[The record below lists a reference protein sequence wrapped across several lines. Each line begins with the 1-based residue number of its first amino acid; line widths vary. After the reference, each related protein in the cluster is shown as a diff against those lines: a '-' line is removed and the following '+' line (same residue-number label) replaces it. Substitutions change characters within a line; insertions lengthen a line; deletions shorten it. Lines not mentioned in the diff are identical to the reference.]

1 MSEKQI
7 KDWQNMENIR
17 FQQEVENG
25 GDGGVSVGDGK
36 S

>member
-25 GDGGVSVGDGK
+25 GEWRCECG
-36 S
+36 